1 MRETVRVSFDVPID
15 EHTFIKSACVEAH
28 INFRDLMKD
37 VFHKTV
43 EELKKKK
50 KKKLH
55 DMLTKGF
62 QETKEGKTTPL
73 TQEVLDNWSKI
84 VENA

>member
-43 EELKKKK
+43 EELKKNKK
-50 KKKLH
+50 KRLH

-62 QETKEGKTTPL
+62 REAKGGKTTPL
-73 TQEVLDNWSKI
+73 TQKDLDNWSKM
-84 VENA
+84 VDNA

>member
-1 MRETVRVSFDVPID
+1 MKETVRVSFDVPID

-50 KKKLH
+50 RKNC
-55 DMLTKGF
+55 MTC
-62 QETKEGKTTPL
+62 
-73 TQEVLDNWSKI
+73 
-84 VENA
+84 